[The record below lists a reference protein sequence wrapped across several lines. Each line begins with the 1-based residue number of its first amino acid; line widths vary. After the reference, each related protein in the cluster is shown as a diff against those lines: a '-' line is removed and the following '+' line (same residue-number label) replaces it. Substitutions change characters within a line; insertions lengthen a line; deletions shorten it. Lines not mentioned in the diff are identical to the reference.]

1 MYTYGYQI
9 VDIAMMIIWSVVA
22 LLIYNRPNRQP
33 MFIEYMLCWGCLM
46 VMLLGDFVRW
56 M

>member
-1 MYTYGYQI
+1 MFEFGHMVT
-9 VDIAMMIIWSVVA
+9 DIIIAVLWSVVA

-33 MFIEYMLCWGCLM
+33 TFVEYMLCWACLM
-46 VMLLGDFVRW
+46 VMLIENFVRW

>member
-1 MYTYGYQI
+1 MLTSGYI
-9 VDIAMMIIWSVVA
+9 ITDIGMMIIWSVVA

-33 MFIEYMLCWGCLM
+33 TFVEYMLCWACLM
-46 VMLLGDFVRW
+46 VMLVENFVRW